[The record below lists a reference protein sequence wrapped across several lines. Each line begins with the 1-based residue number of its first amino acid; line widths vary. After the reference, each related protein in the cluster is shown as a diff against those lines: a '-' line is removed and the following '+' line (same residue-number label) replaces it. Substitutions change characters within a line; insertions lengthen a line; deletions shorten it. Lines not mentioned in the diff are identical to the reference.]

1 MIRERDVI
9 PVEAVDAL
17 DTLLGTA
24 MRVIDEL
31 RNEGLLERLVALL
44 ACMLP
49 EDRQPILRILEHD
62 SQAHTQLGEGNVWSR
77 FALRPNPFAQLFSR
91 VVAAGRAPG
100 VRYLEARRATSVGV
114 RMARALPPWGEGGWE
129 PETID
134 TWRRLAPEVRTYLIG
149 MSHRILGV
157 LEGNRPDTSRV

>member
-1 MIRERDVI
+1 MIRERRVS
-9 PVEAVDAL
+9 PVDAVDAL

-24 MRVIDEL
+24 MRVIDQL
-31 RNEGLLERLVALL
+31 RAEGLLERLVALL

-49 EDRQPILRILEHD
+49 EDRESIVRILEHD
-62 SQAHTQLGEGNVWSR
+62 ADAHTQLGEGNRWSR

-91 VVAAGRAPG
+91 ANVRGRLPG

-114 RMARALPPWGEGGWE
+114 RMARLLAPWGEGGWD

-134 TWRRLAPEVRTYLIG
+134 TWRRLAPETRTYLIG
-149 MSHRILGV
+149 MSRRILRV
-157 LEGNRPDTSRV
+157 LEENRPDTSRV

>member
-49 EDRQPILRILEHD
+49 EDRQPILRILQHD
-62 SQAHTQLGEGNVWSR
+62 AQQHTQIGAGNVWSR

-91 VVAAGRAPG
+91 AVAGGRAPG
-100 VRYLEARRATSVGV
+100 VRYLEARRATGVGV
-114 RMARALPPWGEGGWE
+114 RMLRSLPQWAEGGWE

-134 TWRRLAPEVRTYLIG
+134 TWRRLPPETRTYLVG
-149 MSHRILGV
+149 MSHQILGV
-157 LEGNRPDTSRV
+157 LEGNRADSSRV

>member
-9 PVEAVDAL
+9 PADAVDAL

-24 MRVIDEL
+24 MRVIDDL
-31 RNEGLLERLVALL
+31 RGEGLLERLVALL

-49 EDRQPILRILEHD
+49 EDREPIVRIIEHD
-62 SQAHTQLGEGNVWSR
+62 AEAHSQLGDGNLWSR
-77 FALRPNPFAQLFSR
+77 FALRPNPFAHLFTRANVRGR
-91 VVAAGRAPG
+91 VPG

-114 RMARALPPWGEGGWE
+114 RMARTLPPWGEGGWE

-134 TWRRLAPEVRTYLIG
+134 TWRRLEPETRSYLVG
-149 MSHRILGV
+149 MSQRILRV
-157 LEGNRPDTSRV
+157 LESNRTDPPRV